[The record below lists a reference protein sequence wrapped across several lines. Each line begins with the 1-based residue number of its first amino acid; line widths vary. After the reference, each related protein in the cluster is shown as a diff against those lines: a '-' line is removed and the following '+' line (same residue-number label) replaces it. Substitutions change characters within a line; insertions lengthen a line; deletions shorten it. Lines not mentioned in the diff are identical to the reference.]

1 MALIIILHNLNGIK
15 RSFSSIPYMVL
26 DPTRRYTWNTSFSHC
41 TRFSD
46 DIILVDSSPFDSFL
60 MIITD

>member
-1 MALIIILHNLNGIK
+1 
-15 RSFSSIPYMVL
+15 MVL

-60 MIITD
+60 MIITDWEVSEISKGAE